1 MLVVES
7 KHGTRRY
14 CYGGSGIFDVLKKVV
29 NSSIAKRIAESVIN
43 GATQKL
49 VETAIGRRTKRA
61 ATVVDNKET
70 AKKKQRLNEDGSS
83 TTTEQTDSLIN
94 GSGIVLD

>member
-49 VETAIGRRTKRA
+49 VETAIRRGTKRA
-61 ATVVDNKET
+61 AAAVDNKET
-70 AKKKQRLNEDGSS
+70 VKKQQRLNEDGSS
-83 TTTEQTDSLIN
+83 TEQTDSLIN